1 MNSTADQLFLQKR
14 FIAGLACCL
23 LITLSVLNLF
33 AVPANPNLI
42 TALQPD
48 GTVISYFIKGDEYVH
63 WMQSTDGYTLLRNEQ
78 QWVVYA
84 MKDADDRLSPSSF
97 LYGDK
102 NALRSDALTRFLEQT
117 PKDLRYSPAQVQT
130 LSQIRKMTQNEI
142 QKISVT
148 GAKKALCIL
157 ANFAD
162 KNIVYPIN
170 DFENLMN
177 QVGYSANGASGSV
190 KDFYLENSYGKMDLT
205 VTVVGP
211 YTLPDTVGYY
221 GENAPGW
228 KESRWSM
235 FAETVAQAADGDVD
249 FKEFAN
255 ANNELETFHIL
266 FAGYGDESIQNGK
279 QIWSHQSQVGK
290 NFILDGIKLSRY
302 SCSPELYGSSGNRLT
317 TIGVICHELC
327 HVFGAPDYYDTNYEG
342 SGGVYPGT
350 GRWDL
355 MADGSWN
362 GNGNKRDGSQPAH
375 INMFQKILYGW
386 ATPVELNDP
395 KSITDMPN
403 SAQNPVAY
411 KIKPY
416 TNDEMYIL
424 ENRQKTG
431 FDASLPGN
439 GLLIYHI
446 HNSAATG
453 NVDNT
458 KHPQQAYVVSASSS
472 YAIPSNAGSYGT
484 VNSVRTPYPNAT
496 GKDAFSGVS
505 VPRMFRWEGNTGVAV
520 TDKPL
525 TDISQSDGLISFNFS
540 CLPVQNLSA
549 VSNDE
554 IITLSWDAPANA
566 DGKDYRYTVYSGG
579 TSVAED
585 IAVTSFDF
593 LRAVTD
599 SVYRFAVQAR
609 VGECQSKTVEL
620 TFSDLSSKI
629 RPVASQTIR
638 LSPNPV
644 KDFFTIDTSGE
655 VAVVSVRNANG
666 QQVYANAHWMGE
678 PIPVSQWT
686 KGVYFVRVQTLN
698 ETRVIKTIKM

>member
-1 MNSTADQLFLQKR
+1 MNSIADQLFLQKR
-14 FIAGLACCL
+14 LVAGLSCCL

-48 GTVISYFIKGDEYVH
+48 GSVISYFIKGDEYVH
-63 WMQSTDGYTLLRNEQ
+63 WMQSPDGYTLLRNEQ

-84 MKDADDRLSPSSF
+84 MKDADDHLSPSSF
-97 LYGDK
+97 VYGDK

-117 PKDLRYSPAQVQT
+117 PQDLRYSPAQVQN
-130 LSQIRKMTQNEI
+130 KTQKVQQASRMDL
-142 QKISVT
+142 QKAPVT
-148 GAKKALCIL
+148 GDKKELCIL
-157 ANFAD
+157 VSFSD
-162 KNIVYPIN
+162 TKTRYPKSDI
-170 DFENLMN
+170 EKLLN
-177 QVGYSANGASGSV
+177 QRGYSDYGGQGSV
-190 KDFYLENSYGKMDLT
+190 CDFYEENSYGALHLNF
-205 VTVVGP
+205 TVVGTYEMP
-211 YTLPDTVGYY
+211 YSAAEY
-221 GENAPGW
+221 GN
-228 KESRWSM
+228 ESTWSV
-235 FAETVAQAADGDVD
+235 FAKTALQYADDDVD
-249 FKEFAN
+249 FSEFATN
-255 ANNELETFHIL
+255 GVVDIVHIL
-266 FAGYGDESIQNGK
+266 FAGYGDESVNNGK
-279 QIWSHQSQVGK
+279 QIWSHQGSLASTLK
-290 NFILDGIKLSRY
+290 LDGVNVRRY
-302 SCSPELYGSSGNRLT
+302 YCSPELRGASGTNLT
-317 TIGVICHELC
+317 SIGVICHELG
-327 HVFGAPDYYDTNYEG
+327 HGLGAPDYYDTDYTS
-342 SGGVYPGT
+342 SGGDFPGT
-350 GRWDL
+350 GNWDL
-355 MADGSWN
+355 MANGSWN
-362 GNGNKRDGSQPAH
+362 GNGTKRDGSQPAH

-386 ATPVELNDP
+386 VTPTELTDP
-395 KSITDMPN
+395 KTITDVPN
-403 SAQNPVAY
+403 AAESPVAY
-411 KIKPY
+411 SIKPG
-416 TNDEMYIL
+416 TNNEQYVL
-424 ENRQKTG
+424 ENRQKVG
-431 FDASLPGN
+431 FDTSLPGN

-505 VPRMFRWEGNTGVAV
+505 FPRMFRWEGNTGVAV

-644 KDFFTIDTSGE
+644 KDFFTIDISGE
-655 VAVVSVRNANG
+655 VAAVSVRNANG
-666 QQVYANAHWMGE
+666 QQVYANAYWMGE